1 MNQSEVA
8 RNPMTREP
16 DHRPTR
22 DDDTAV
28 RAGRGYGPP
37 EGSFVAGYMSYLLAQ
52 ASHVYSAGVHPR
64 IKGKSGGIAEWRV
77 LACLIDVDGMSVSR
91 LAEIALFN
99 QPRLSK
105 VLDRLGAQGLI
116 ERRGD
121 TTDRRRVRVHITP
134 AGLALARPLIEIARQ
149 HEAEMLAGYTEAEIE
164 AIKKML
170 RQLIDRSLSINIPG
184 RGDAADD

>member
-1 MNQSEVA
+1 M
-8 RNPMTREP
+8 RRDP
-16 DHRPTR
+16 DRRPTR
-22 DDDTAV
+22 PQTAAAT
-28 RAGRGYGPP
+28 RPAHAYGPP

-64 IKGKSGGIAEWRV
+64 LKEKSGGIAEWRV
-77 LACLIDVDGMSVSR
+77 LACLVDVDGMSVSR

-121 TTDRRRVRVHITP
+121 TDDRRRVRVHITP
-134 AGLALARPLIEIARQ
+134 KGLALVTPLIDIAKQ
-149 HEAEMLAGYTEAEIE
+149 HEAEMLSGYTEAEVA
-164 AIKKML
+164 AIKTML
-170 RQLIDRSLSINIPG
+170 RQLIDRSLANNTPG
-184 RGDAADD
+184 ASGPVD

>member
-1 MNQSEVA
+1 MKRPPDRQSA
-8 RNPMTREP
+8 RTK
-16 DHRPTR
+16 
-22 DDDTAV
+22 DTSIH
-28 RAGRGYGPP
+28 AGRGYGPP

-77 LACLIDVDGMSVSR
+77 LACLVDVDGMSVSR

-134 AGLALARPLIEIARQ
+134 AGLALTRPLLEIARQ
-149 HEAEMLAGYTEAEIE
+149 HEAEMLAGYTEAEIA

-170 RQLIDRSLSINIPG
+170 RQIIDRSLAINLPG
-184 RGDAADD
+184 LSDTDLD